1 MKHRLILAMASWL
14 YFSPAAA
21 TTYNILDYKAKADAR
36 TVNTLAIQQAVD
48 DCAAHGG
55 GIVLV
60 PAGTF
65 VTGMIVLKSNVN
77 LHLDAGAVLQAD
89 AGRTDYTS
97 LVLID
102 SVEHVSITGEGILFG
117 NGKKFVIKEAAP
129 GRPYIVFA
137 RNSRD
142 IVITDITL
150 KHPASWTLRL
160 SGCEHVMVRGV
171 SIYSHANFNNDG
183 IDIDSKDVVISGCI
197 IDSGDDAI
205 CLKSDDASRLCENI
219 TISNCIASSN
229 CNLIKMGTGSYG
241 GFRNISVSN
250 CVLRHA
256 SESPL
261 HHWNASPDHFISD
274 SITGISGIALEVV
287 DGGILDQVSI
297 SNITMTGV
305 QTPIF
310 IRLGSRSNGTG
321 TLKNVIISN
330 IVATSGSRMTSTIA
344 AVPGAYIEN
353 VILRD
358 IIINGKG
365 GGTIADAQRKVPES
379 ENGYPENRM
388 FGWSLPAY
396 GLYVRHVKNL
406 TLDNVQFNLSQP
418 DARPA
423 VWLEDAH
430 EVKTTGLRTSGKTEP
445 IRQVNTSD
453 VTFDQTLTVTPA
465 RAYDYVD
472 GIGVNTHLR
481 FAGVY
486 ATAFDSII
494 FPKLKQSGIKHIR
507 DALPYD
513 GFLSASQIPLIKNR
527 FIKLFDSCGIKVS
540 YLLDNKKVVDS
551 LLLRD
556 SAAYLSV
563 FQTTPHLNATIQYLE
578 GFNEPDLSIYGWD
591 TANWHTLTYAIQK
604 GLWNKAHSMPELSGI
619 NVVSA
624 SLVTYYN
631 AARMGRIAALTPYF
645 SNYSDY
651 ANYHPY
657 DAGGQNTNFFPGYTY
672 DWNKRNTGMDTIRH
686 NKPWMI
692 TEIGYENALNW
703 NLPSSPGYQPA
714 SYHYISELAAG
725 KYYSVL
731 FMEMFK
737 RGAKKVYGYEFID
750 LNTSD
755 QSNDA
760 NNFGIIHT
768 DGTEKPA
775 FRAIRN
781 TLSIL
786 HDDSTSFALSP
797 LTYTLSG
804 DMSGINNALYQ
815 KINGHYYLAL
825 WQGITKGVCYD
836 FPNFTDI
843 PADSQSVQIVLPF
856 VSSRVNVYQP
866 LVSGAPIYTYTNKDT
881 ITVQVPD
888 HLLLIEIAPAGA
900 DFSQT
905 KFLR

>member
-1 MKHRLILAMASWL
+1 MKHRLILVLASWL

-60 PAGTF
+60 PSGTF
-65 VTGMIVLKSNVN
+65 VTGMIVLRSNVN

-89 AGRTDYTS
+89 PSRTDYVS

-102 SVEHVSITGEGILFG
+102 SVEHVSITGEGMLFG
-117 NGKKFVIKEAAP
+117 NGKKFVIKEAAR
-129 GRPYIVFA
+129 GRPFIIFA

-142 IVITDITL
+142 VVIENVTL
-150 KHPASWTLRL
+150 KQPASWTLRL
-160 SGCEHVMVRGV
+160 YACEHVMVRGV

-205 CLKSDDASRLCENI
+205 CLKSDDASRVCENI

-229 CNLIKMGTGSYG
+229 CNLIKMGTGSFG

-250 CVLRHA
+250 CVLRRA

-274 SITGISGIALEVV
+274 SISGISGIALEVV

-310 IRLGSRSNGTG
+310 IRLGSRSNGMG
-321 TLKNVIISN
+321 SLKNVIISN
-330 IVATSGSRMTSTIA
+330 IVATSASRMTSTIA

-365 GGTIADAQRKVPES
+365 GGTVADAQRKVPES

-430 EVKTTGLRTSGKTEP
+430 EVKTSGLRTSGKTEQ

-453 VTFDQTLTVTPA
+453 VSVAVLHTSSGETLTVTPA

-472 GIGVNTHLR
+472 GIGVCVHIPFTGTVYDTGFESVVYPRLR
-481 FAGVY
+481 DLGIRHVRDGIPYNGFLNPRDTLKVRNRY
-486 ATAFDSII
+486 LKLYDS
-494 FPKLKQSGIKHIR
+494 LGIKFC
-507 DALPYD
+507 YCM
-513 GFLSASQIPLIKNR
+513 ASR
-527 FIKLFDSCGIKVS
+527 KVINS
-540 YLLDNKKVVDS
+540 VS
-551 LLLRD
+551 LKD
-556 SAAYLSV
+556 SANYLSV
-563 FQTTPHLNATIQYLE
+563 FRTYPRLRQSIQYLE
-578 GFNEPDLSIYGWD
+578 GFNEPDLTIFGWSP
-591 TANWHTLTYAIQK
+591 ANWDALTYAIQK
-604 GLWNKAHSMPELSGI
+604 GMWNKAHSMPELSGVKI
-619 NVVSA
+619 VST
-624 SLVTYYN
+624 SLVSYWSIPSRPN
-631 AARMGRIAALTPYF
+631 KVAAMTPHI
-645 SNYSDY
+645 SNYFDF
-651 ANYHPY
+651 ANFHTY
-657 DAGGQNTNFFPGYTY
+657 DGGSVSTKLFPGYYY
-672 DWNKRNTGMDTIRH
+672 DATKPFMDTIRH
-686 NKPWMI
+686 GKPWVV
-692 TEIGYENALNW
+692 TEMGYENARYW
-703 NLPSSPGYQPA
+703 NLPDSPGYNPS
-714 SYHYISELAAG
+714 SYHYLSELAAG

-731 FMEMFK
+731 FMEMFS
-737 RGAKKVYGYEFID
+737 RGAKKVYGYEFVD
-750 LNTSD
+750 QKTSN
-755 QSNDA
+755 QTN
-760 NNFGIIHT
+760 NEMNFGLVHT
-768 DGTEKPA
+768 DGTIKPA
-775 FRAIRN
+775 FTAIKN

-786 HDDSTSFALSP
+786 NDDSTSFTLSP
-797 LTYTLSG
+797 LTFTLSG
-804 DMSGINNALYQ
+804 DITGIKNALYL
-815 KINGHYYLAL
+815 KSNGHYYLAL
-825 WQGITKGVCYD
+825 WQGITKGICYD
-836 FPNFTDI
+836 APNYADL
-843 PADSQSVQIVLPF
+843 PADSQSVKIVLPF
-856 VSSRVNVYQP
+856 VSPEVKVYQP
-866 LVSGAPIYTYTNKDT
+866 LVSGAPVYTYANKDT
-881 ITVQVPD
+881 IQVQVPD
-888 HLLLIEIAPAGA
+888 HLLLIELAPA
-900 DFSQT
+900 SM
-905 KFLR
+905 